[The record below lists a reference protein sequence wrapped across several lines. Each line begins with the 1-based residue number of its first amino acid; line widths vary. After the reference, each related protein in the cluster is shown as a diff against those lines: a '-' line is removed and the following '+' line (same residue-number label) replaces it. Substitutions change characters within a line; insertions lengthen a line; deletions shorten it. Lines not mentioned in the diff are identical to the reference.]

1 MPTAVRSHGQVRRRP
16 QQQRSIAKFDAMLD
30 AADDLVA
37 TDGVASLTTTRV
49 AERAGIAVGSVY
61 QYFDGVP
68 DLIDALVARHA
79 ERFATHL
86 RDELAHRRF
95 RRKRDAAN
103 ATLDALIDYQRAEPA
118 FRSLWHSAPRVIG
131 AGFTDAAE
139 PLVEIVTRALVDQG
153 LVEASDDDFAREAE
167 VQWAVAAALIPVA
180 FRLDPDGDPTVL
192 AHLRRLFDLDVRAV
206 ARS

>member
-1 MPTAVRSHGQVRRRP
+1 MPTAVRSHAQTRRRP

-30 AADDLVA
+30 AADELVA
-37 TDGVASLTTTRV
+37 ADGMAALTTTLV
-49 AERAGIAVGSVY
+49 ADRAGIAVGTVY

-68 DLIDALVARHA
+68 AIVDALVARHA
-79 ERFATHL
+79 ERFAAHL
-86 RDELAHRRF
+86 RDELAHRQF

-103 ATLDALIDYQRAEPA
+103 ATLDALIEYQRSQPA
-118 FRSLWHSAPRVIG
+118 FRSLWRSAPRVIG

-153 LVEASDDDFAREAE
+153 LVDPADDAFAREAE

-180 FRLDPDGDPTVL
+180 FRLDPDGDAAVL
-192 AHLRRLFDLDVRAV
+192 AHLRRLFDLDVAP
-206 ARS
+206 AP